1 MSTIKL
7 GKVIESEPDEK
18 EEKEKP
24 KKKKSKKEKEMPE
37 EEEEPSEGEGKK
49 IKKSVSFKLEP
60 EIETYD
66 NSQSKRVVKKV
77 KKVVQIRRKKGDK
90 EQSELEIVDMEVA
103 KHDSATSDLPQKKEP
118 DLSSRTNETK
128 NLDAGTLVQIKETKS
143 DKVGLQRKVFD
154 KKCCS
159 CI

>member
-7 GKVIESEPDEK
+7 GKIIESEPDEK

-37 EEEEPSEGEGKK
+37 EEEEPSEGEVIQTNSFAKTGKVFAQPCVNIYLLVLALIQNTQSMFQRLDYTVFQGKK

-77 KKVVQIRRKKGDK
+77 KKVVQIRRVRHP
-90 EQSELEIVDMEVA
+90 EIWP
-103 KHDSATSDLPQKKEP
+103 S
-118 DLSSRTNETK
+118 
-128 NLDAGTLVQIKETKS
+128 
-143 DKVGLQRKVFD
+143 
-154 KKCCS
+154 
-159 CI
+159 